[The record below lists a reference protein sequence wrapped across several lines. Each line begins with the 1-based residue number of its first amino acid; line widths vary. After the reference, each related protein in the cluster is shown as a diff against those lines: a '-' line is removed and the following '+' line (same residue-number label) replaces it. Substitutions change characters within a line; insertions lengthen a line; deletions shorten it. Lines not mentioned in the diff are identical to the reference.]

1 MSNNGSELAD
11 DFTLRD
17 FFAGL
22 AMQGILA
29 NPNTMQNTPYYVAE
43 DAYKVAAAM
52 LDLRER
58 KE

>member
-1 MSNNGSELAD
+1 MTNGSELAD

-43 DAYKVAAAM
+43 DAYKAADAM